1 MIFFVNTIVVAI
13 NKTKLSKRIP
23 LALPINIFPLKDFN
37 YFIYIV
43 SRFDKITHLFC
54 HIMSRMAQL
63 KYNYLFCTKKLNL
76 VSLLFELSKEVGSQ

>member
-23 LALPINIFPLKDFN
+23 LALPINLFPLKDFQLL
-37 YFIYIV
+37 YFIV

-54 HIMSRMAQL
+54 HIMSRMAEL
-63 KYNYLFCTKKLNL
+63 KYNYLFCIKKLHL
-76 VSLLFELSKEVGSQ
+76 LSLLFELSKEVGSQ